1 MVLIQQPLRLYRQF
15 FKVTQNCADKHL
27 KMYARR
33 RVRQEYEKSRTL
45 AQQEVP
51 KFLEERAQE
60 LEVLKRQTIIRNLYS
75 QSLWETSALRMFGAL
90 LFIIIIITI

>member
-1 MVLIQQPLRLYRQF
+1 
-15 FKVTQNCADKHL
+15 
-27 KMYARR
+27 MYARR

-75 QSLWETSALRMFGAL
+75 QSL
-90 LFIIIIITI
+90 